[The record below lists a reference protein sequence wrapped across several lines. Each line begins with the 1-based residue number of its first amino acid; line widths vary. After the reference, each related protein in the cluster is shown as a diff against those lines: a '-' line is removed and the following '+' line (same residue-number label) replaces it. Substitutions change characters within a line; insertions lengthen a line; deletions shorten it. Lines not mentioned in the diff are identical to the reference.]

1 MLFEGGALSNKLP
14 ILRILQ
20 RLGNVVDM
28 IPMVDFTF
36 SPDKV
41 LLLHVSSLT
50 MGSLG
55 LLDQ

>member
-1 MLFEGGALSNKLP
+1 MLK
-14 ILRILQ
+14 ILQ

-28 IPMVDFTF
+28 IPMVDFPF